1 MKKDIQNPNLPHC
14 RRLVAVMNQQC
25 KPASANLS
33 RNGTEAGGQDNAD
46 EPGLSV
52 GKDADKDDKGGKK
65 GNNIVSFIEVE
76 PASLTTTASSDL
88 NKAVN
93 TKEPT
98 SNATISKVE
107 NKTNQP
113 ELSTSSNSKSCKN
126 DPTDAKTK
134 NTDQKSENM
143 ATGKNLKNLNITDVA
158 DVAHEEKDKVKC
170 DTADSSIATTNINS
184 NIVTKSAKRTKGTIC
199 VK

>member
-1 MKKDIQNPNLPHC
+1 
-14 RRLVAVMNQQC
+14 MNQQC

-46 EPGLSV
+46 EPGPPVS
-52 GKDADKDDKGGKK
+52 KDADKDGKGGKK
-65 GNNIVSFIEVE
+65 GNNIVSFVEVE
-76 PASLTTTASSDL
+76 TASLTTTAASSDL
-88 NKAVN
+88 NKALD
-93 TKEPT
+93 TKKPT
-98 SNATISKVE
+98 SNATISKFE
-107 NKTNQP
+107 TKTNQP
-113 ELSTSSNSKSCKN
+113 DSSTPSNSKSCKN

-143 ATGKNLKNLNITDVA
+143 ATGKNLGNSNITDVA

-184 NIVTKSAKRTKGTIC
+184 NIVTKSAKRAKGTIC
-199 VK
+199 AK

>member
-1 MKKDIQNPNLPHC
+1 
-14 RRLVAVMNQQC
+14 MNQQC

-65 GNNIVSFIEVE
+65 GNSIVSFIEVE
-76 PASLTTTASSDL
+76 TASLTTTASPDL
-88 NKAVN
+88 NKAVD
-93 TKEPT
+93 TKKPT
-98 SNATISKVE
+98 SNATFSKSE
-107 NKTNQP
+107 TKTNLP

-143 ATGKNLKNLNITDVA
+143 VTGKNLGNSNITDVA

-184 NIVTKSAKRTKGTIC
+184 NIVTKSAKRAKGTIC
-199 VK
+199 AK

>member
-1 MKKDIQNPNLPHC
+1 
-14 RRLVAVMNQQC
+14 MNQQC

-46 EPGLSV
+46 EPGPPV
-52 GKDADKDDKGGKK
+52 GKDADKDGKGGKK
-65 GNNIVSFIEVE
+65 GNSIVSFIEVE

-88 NKAVN
+88 NKAVD
-93 TKEPT
+93 TKKPT
-98 SNATISKVE
+98 SNATFSKSE
-107 NKTNQP
+107 TKTNLP

-143 ATGKNLKNLNITDVA
+143 VTGKNLGNSNITDVA

-184 NIVTKSAKRTKGTIC
+184 NIVTKSAKRAKGTIC
-199 VK
+199 AK

>member
-1 MKKDIQNPNLPHC
+1 MKKDIQNPNLPHF

-88 NKAVN
+88 NKAVD

>member
-1 MKKDIQNPNLPHC
+1 
-14 RRLVAVMNQQC
+14 MNQQC

-65 GNNIVSFIEVE
+65 GNSIVSFIEVE

-88 NKAVN
+88 NKAVD

-143 ATGKNLKNLNITDVA
+143 ATSKNLGNSKITDA
-158 DVAHEEKDKVKC
+158 DLAQEEEDNVKC
-170 DTADSSIATTNINS
+170 DTAIIATTNINS
-184 NIVTKSAKRTKGTIC
+184 NIVTKSAKRAKGTIC
-199 VK
+199 AK

>member
-1 MKKDIQNPNLPHC
+1 
-14 RRLVAVMNQQC
+14 MNQQC

-46 EPGLSV
+46 EPGPPVS
-52 GKDADKDDKGGKK
+52 KDADKDGKGGKK
-65 GNNIVSFIEVE
+65 GNSSVSFIEVE
-76 PASLTTTASSDL
+76 TASLTTTASPDL
-88 NKAVN
+88 NKALD

-107 NKTNQP
+107 TTTNPP

-126 DPTDAKTK
+126 DPIDAKTK
-134 NTDQKSENM
+134 STDQKSENM
-143 ATGKNLKNLNITDVA
+143 ATGKNLGSFNITDVA

-184 NIVTKSAKRTKGTIC
+184 NIVTKSTKRAKGTIC
-199 VK
+199 AK